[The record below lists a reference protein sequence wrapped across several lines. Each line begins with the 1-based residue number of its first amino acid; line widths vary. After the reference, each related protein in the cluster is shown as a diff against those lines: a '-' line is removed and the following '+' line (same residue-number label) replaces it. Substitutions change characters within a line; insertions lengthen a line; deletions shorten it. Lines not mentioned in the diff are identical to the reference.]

1 MAGKSKSKKAPP
13 KRKAQARKAP
23 PMAPP
28 AFGGKKKTKMPTLGG
43 GLMGLGG
50 TGASG
55 MIP

>member
-1 MAGKSKSKKAPP
+1 MAKKKAPP
-13 KRKAQARKAP
+13 AKKTAP
-23 PMAPP
+23 QKPMAK
-28 AFGGKKKTKMPTLGG
+28 GKPMKKVAKGKPKSKLPTLGG